1 METNQRVIVEQ
12 RDFMGEVTGTVK
24 GIFKKYIESD
34 LVIEL
39 ESGKITFVKKS
50 CVFESEDTYNRA
62 VARRNQA
69 PIVEIEKPDYDWY
82 EL

>member
-1 METNQRVIVEQ
+1 MKTNQPVIVEQ
-12 RDFMGEVTGTVK
+12 RDFTGEVTGTVK
-24 GIFKKYIESD
+24 GIFKKYSDSD

-50 CVFESEDTYNRA
+50 CVFESEEVYNKV

-69 PIVEIEKPDYDWY
+69 PIVEIEKPAYDWY
-82 EL
+82 E